1 MRNRLFGINDVPF
14 TWNLLWIILFAI
26 GMGVF
31 LIGTPKYIDDYWY
44 MLTTRTWFES
54 QGIFYPENG
63 GNIFAA
69 GLPFDAIL
77 ASWSDHWYGDNA
89 RLGNLL
95 VTIFLLF
102 PKWFGSGLMW
112 GCFLYSMWGSFQLSG
127 IYWHRSPLVPIALG
141 MWMFLLPWRE
151 YMGCMVYQF
160 NYIFPTALAMIC
172 LFIVFKRSR
181 GWKYPISAVLIGFFC
196 GMSHEGISVPLTGG
210 LMALVL
216 FFNELRSKRSYA
228 LIVGLMIGI
237 LFLFISP
244 GARMR
249 FGLICSEFIINMWDL
264 LFTSIPLMVMLV
276 LVLYRIIKVG
286 YRSVAS
292 DRMIIFCTIS
302 SLISIGIVLKTG
314 VMYRGGWWAIFSS
327 IIGILY
333 LLRINF
339 GNFWNEYNFRNSLV
353 CSLSLILV
361 YMHIIVIDYYALYD
375 RVLMSNA
382 VKDYKRNPTKAVFGK
397 VHEMKDLPLIC
408 GYTSCDFNT
417 VGVIWPSVYYRNE
430 NKGLNGLYA
439 IIPDCLKS
447 ANKTTGNEVKG
458 GLGVR
463 EVEGY
468 LYVPCLDINK
478 ASAWVWLYVDFGK
491 GFRPV
496 LTRRSKFVSVS
507 DGKIYDYLVPKTDWY
522 VTHFKTIRAISP
534 KVEYIGY

>member
-1 MRNRLFGINDVPF
+1 MINDMSMKMSIFRSFRLTRNIV
-14 TWNLLWIILFAI
+14 WISLFVI
-26 GMGVF
+26 GMGIF
-31 LIGTPKYIDDYWY
+31 LIGTPKYTDDYWY
-44 MLTTRTWFES
+44 MFTARSWFES
-54 QGIFYPENG
+54 QGVFYPENG

-69 GLPFDAIL
+69 GFPFDAIW
-77 ASWSDHWYGDNA
+77 ASWTDHWYMDNV

-102 PKWFGSGLMW
+102 PKWLGSGLMW
-112 GCFLYSMWGSFQLSG
+112 GCFLYSMWGCFQLSG
-127 IYWHRSPLVPIALG
+127 VDWHRSPLVPVALC

-151 YMGCMVYQF
+151 YMGSMVYQF

-172 LFIVFKRSR
+172 LFIVFKKSR
-181 GWKYPISAVLIGFFC
+181 RWQSPVCTVLIGFLC

-216 FFNELRSKRSYA
+216 FFKDLRSKRSYA
-228 LIVGLMIGI
+228 LIAGLMIGI

-244 GARMR
+244 GMRMR
-249 FGLICSEFIINMWDL
+249 YGLICSEFVINMWDL

-286 YRSVAS
+286 YRSGAS
-292 DRMIIFCTIS
+292 DRMIIFCVIS
-302 SLISIGIVLKTG
+302 SLISIAIVLQTG
-314 VMYRGGWWAIFSS
+314 VSYRGGWWAIFSS

-339 GNFWNEYNFRNSLV
+339 GNFWDEYNFRNYLV

-361 YMHIIVIDYYALYD
+361 YVHIIVIDYYALYD

-382 VKDYKRNPTKAVFGK
+382 VRDYKRNPAKAVFGK

-417 VGVIWPSVYYRNE
+417 VGMMWPGVYYRNE

-439 IIPDCLKS
+439 IIPDCLES
-447 ANKTTGNEVKG
+447 VNKTTGNEIRG

-468 LYVPCLDINK
+468 L
-478 ASAWVWLYVDFGK
+478 
-491 GFRPV
+491 
-496 LTRRSKFVSVS
+496 
-507 DGKIYDYLVPKTDWY
+507 
-522 VTHFKTIRAISP
+522 
-534 KVEYIGY
+534 